1 MARKSRRQS
10 VIAQK
15 ETVTQEKVFK
25 TGLYVR
31 LSIEDVRD
39 RKDSDSI
46 ENQTYLLKQFVE
58 ERPFLQIYSI
68 YTDNGEKGTNFD
80 RPEFNR
86 LMDDVKAGRVNCIV
100 VKDLSRFGRDYL
112 ETGNYLEKIFPFLG
126 VRFISINDNYD
137 SFNPENSNE
146 GLIISLKNL
155 LNDVYTKDISK
166 KIISTFRERQ
176 SKGEFL
182 GAHVPYGYSR
192 PDDGTYKLVVD
203 EEAALVVRQIYQWKV
218 EEGLSDTA
226 IARRLN
232 DMGIPSPSK
241 YKHLKGEWKNAR
253 YNNNIWQRQ
262 AIKAITENEVYLG
275 HKIYGKIQASLYEG
289 KRKSRVPR
297 DEWTI
302 IENDHEQIID
312 QETFDIVHARRL
324 EVYKEFTE
332 RLEQNKHFENTENI
346 FKDIAICGDCKCK
359 LVRRRRIKNDE
370 LYYYFSCTTYETNS
384 GYKCTRKHIVET
396 DMIKAVYAAI
406 RSQIDMVASV
416 DDILRKVNSDASYE
430 NRKDNLANEIRKV
443 KAQIERLTSLR
454 SSLYDDYIEQLLT
467 EQEYLYAKI
476 KYEKDEV
483 ALKDRLNELL
493 LQQKKYD
500 QTYSYENQWL
510 SSFRAFRDEK
520 ELTKEMVA
528 ALIETV
534 ELYADRS
541 IQINFKF
548 KDEYEELLDYL
559 NTIEDEVKPDEQECL
574 SSYVH

>member
-203 EEAALVVRQIYQWKV
+203 EEAALVIRQIYQWKV
-218 EEGLSDTA
+218 EGLSDTT

-241 YKHLKGEWKNAR
+241 YKYLKGEWKNAR

-302 IENDHEQIID
+302 IENDHEPIID
-312 QETFDIVHARRL
+312 QETFDIVHATRL

>member
-10 VIAQK
+10 LIAQK

-58 ERPFLQIYSI
+58 KRPFLQIYSI

-203 EEAALVVRQIYQWKV
+203 EEAALVIRQIYQWKV
-218 EEGLSDTA
+218 EGLSDTT

-241 YKHLKGEWKNAR
+241 YKYLKGEWKNAR

-302 IENDHEQIID
+302 IENDHEPIID
-312 QETFDIVHARRL
+312 QETFDIVHATRL

>member
-10 VIAQK
+10 VIEQK

-192 PDDGTYKLVVD
+192 PNDGTYKLVID
-203 EEAALVVRQIYQWKV
+203 EEAASVIRQIYQWKV
-218 EEGLSDTA
+218 EGLSDTA

-232 DMGIPSPSK
+232 DMGVPSPSK
-241 YKHLKGEWKNAR
+241 YKYLKGEWKNAR
-253 YNNNIWQRQ
+253 YNTNIWQRQ
-262 AIKAITENEVYLG
+262 TIKAITENEVYLG

-289 KRKSRVPR
+289 KQKSRVPR

-302 IENDHEQIID
+302 IENDHDPIID

-324 EVYKEFTE
+324 DVYKEFTE

-359 LVRRRRIKNDE
+359 LVRRRRIKNNE
-370 LYYYFSCTTYETNS
+370 LSFYFSCTTYETNS

-396 DMIKAVYAAI
+396 DLYNAVYAAI
-406 RSQIDMVASV
+406 RSQICMVASV
-416 DDILRKVNSDASYE
+416 DDILRKVNSSASYE
-430 NRKDNLANEIRKV
+430 NRKDNLANEIRKF

-467 EQEYLYAKI
+467 EQEYLYAKA
-476 KYEKDEV
+476 KFEKDED
-483 ALKDRLNELL
+483 ALKGRLNELL
-493 LQQKKYD
+493 LQQKKYG
-500 QTYSYENQWL
+500 QTYSYENRWL
-510 SSFRAFRDEK
+510 SSYRAFRDEK
-520 ELTKEMVA
+520 ELTKEMVS

-534 ELYADRS
+534 ELHGDRR

-574 SSYVH
+574 SSHVH

>member
-203 EEAALVVRQIYQWKV
+203 EEAALVIRQIYQWKV
-218 EEGLSDTA
+218 EGLSDTA

-241 YKHLKGEWKNAR
+241 YKYLKGEWKNAR

-302 IENDHEQIID
+302 IENDHEPIID

-346 FKDIAICGDCKCK
+346 FKDIAICGDCKAK
-359 LVRRRRIKNDE
+359 LVRRRRIKNNE
-370 LYYYFSCTTYETNS
+370 LSFYFSCTTYETNS
-384 GYKCTRKHIVET
+384 GYKCTRKHIPE
-396 DMIKAVYAAI
+396 DEMIEAVYNAI
-406 RSQIDMVASV
+406 RSKIDMVASI
-416 DDILRKVNSDASYE
+416 DEILEKVRNSTRFQSESDGISV
-430 NRKDNLANEIRKV
+430 EIRKT
-443 KAQIERLTSLR
+443 KSQIERLNSLR
-454 SSLYDDYIEQLLT
+454 SSLYDDYMEQLLI
-467 EQEYLYAKI
+467 EQEYLYAKN
-476 KYEKDEV
+476 KYEKDE
-483 ALKDRLNELL
+483 ADYKNRLNELL
-493 LQQKKYD
+493 LQQKKYAE
-500 QTYSYENQWL
+500 TYSHDNKWL
-510 SSFRAFRDEK
+510 SAFRTFRDEK
-520 ELTKEMVA
+520 ILTRGMLL
-528 ALIETV
+528 ALVDTV
-534 ELYADRS
+534 ELNADRN
-541 IQINFKF
+541 ILVNFKF
-548 KDEYEELLDYL
+548 KDVYEELMEYLDSL
-559 NTIEDEVKPDEQECL
+559 ETEVKPNEQECL
-574 SSYVH
+574 SSHVH

>member
-10 VIAQK
+10 LIAQK

-182 GAHVPYGYSR
+182 GAHVPYGYS
-192 PDDGTYKLVVD
+192 
-203 EEAALVVRQIYQWKV
+203 
-218 EEGLSDTA
+218 
-226 IARRLN
+226 
-232 DMGIPSPSK
+232 
-241 YKHLKGEWKNAR
+241 
-253 YNNNIWQRQ
+253 
-262 AIKAITENEVYLG
+262 
-275 HKIYGKIQASLYEG
+275 
-289 KRKSRVPR
+289 SRM
-297 DEWTI
+297 T
-302 IENDHEQIID
+302 
-312 QETFDIVHARRL
+312 
-324 EVYKEFTE
+324 
-332 RLEQNKHFENTENI
+332 
-346 FKDIAICGDCKCK
+346 
-359 LVRRRRIKNDE
+359 
-370 LYYYFSCTTYETNS
+370 
-384 GYKCTRKHIVET
+384 
-396 DMIKAVYAAI
+396 
-406 RSQIDMVASV
+406 
-416 DDILRKVNSDASYE
+416 
-430 NRKDNLANEIRKV
+430 
-443 KAQIERLTSLR
+443 
-454 SSLYDDYIEQLLT
+454 
-467 EQEYLYAKI
+467 
-476 KYEKDEV
+476 
-483 ALKDRLNELL
+483 
-493 LQQKKYD
+493 
-500 QTYSYENQWL
+500 
-510 SSFRAFRDEK
+510 
-520 ELTKEMVA
+520 
-528 ALIETV
+528 ALIN
-534 ELYADRS
+534 L
-541 IQINFKF
+541 
-548 KDEYEELLDYL
+548 
-559 NTIEDEVKPDEQECL
+559 
-574 SSYVH
+574 

>member
-203 EEAALVVRQIYQWKV
+203 EEAALVIRQIYQWKV
-218 EEGLSDTA
+218 EGLSDTA

-241 YKHLKGEWKNAR
+241 YKYLKGEWKNAR

-302 IENDHEQIID
+302 IENDHEPIID

>member
-203 EEAALVVRQIYQWKV
+203 EEAALVIRQIYQWKV
-218 EEGLSDTA
+218 EGLSDTA

>member
-10 VIAQK
+10 LIAQK

-203 EEAALVVRQIYQWKV
+203 EEAALVIRQIYQWKV
-218 EEGLSDTA
+218 EGLSDTA

-241 YKHLKGEWKNAR
+241 YKYLKGEWKNAR

-302 IENDHEQIID
+302 IENDHEPIID

-443 KAQIERLTSLR
+443 KAQNERLTSLR

>member
-203 EEAALVVRQIYQWKV
+203 EEAALVIRQIYQWKV
-218 EEGLSDTA
+218 EGLSDTA

-241 YKHLKGEWKNAR
+241 YKYLKGEWKNAR

-302 IENDHEQIID
+302 IENDHEPIID
-312 QETFDIVHARRL
+312 QETFDIVHATRL

>member
-10 VIAQK
+10 LIAQK

-203 EEAALVVRQIYQWKV
+203 EEAALVIRQIYQWKV
-218 EEGLSDTA
+218 EGLSDTT

-241 YKHLKGEWKNAR
+241 YKYLKGEWKNAR

-302 IENDHEQIID
+302 IENDHEPIID

-396 DMIKAVYAAI
+396 DMIKAVYSCY
-406 RSQIDMVASV
+406 SQS
-416 DDILRKVNSDASYE
+416 
-430 NRKDNLANEIRKV
+430 NRYGCIGG
-443 KAQIERLTSLR
+443 
-454 SSLYDDYIEQLLT
+454 
-467 EQEYLYAKI
+467 
-476 KYEKDEV
+476 
-483 ALKDRLNELL
+483 
-493 LQQKKYD
+493 
-500 QTYSYENQWL
+500 
-510 SSFRAFRDEK
+510 
-520 ELTKEMVA
+520 
-528 ALIETV
+528 
-534 ELYADRS
+534 
-541 IQINFKF
+541 
-548 KDEYEELLDYL
+548 
-559 NTIEDEVKPDEQECL
+559 
-574 SSYVH
+574 

>member
-203 EEAALVVRQIYQWKV
+203 EEAALVIRQIYQWKV
-218 EEGLSDTA
+218 EGLSDTA

-241 YKHLKGEWKNAR
+241 YKYLKGEWKNAR

>member
-10 VIAQK
+10 LIAQK

-203 EEAALVVRQIYQWKV
+203 EEAALVIRQIYQWKV
-218 EEGLSDTA
+218 EGLSDTA

-241 YKHLKGEWKNAR
+241 YKYLKGEWKNAR

>member
-1 MARKSRRQS
+1 M
-10 VIAQK
+10 
-15 ETVTQEKVFK
+15 
-25 TGLYVR
+25 
-31 LSIEDVRD
+31 
-39 RKDSDSI
+39 
-46 ENQTYLLKQFVE
+46 FV
-58 ERPFLQIYSI
+58 L
-68 YTDNGEKGTNFD
+68 
-80 RPEFNR
+80 
-86 LMDDVKAGRVNCIV
+86 A
-100 VKDLSRFGRDYL
+100 
-112 ETGNYLEKIFPFLG
+112 
-126 VRFISINDNYD
+126 
-137 SFNPENSNE
+137 
-146 GLIISLKNL
+146 
-155 LNDVYTKDISK
+155 
-166 KIISTFRERQ
+166 
-176 SKGEFL
+176 
-182 GAHVPYGYSR
+182 
-192 PDDGTYKLVVD
+192 
-203 EEAALVVRQIYQWKV
+203 W
-218 EEGLSDTA
+218 
-226 IARRLN
+226 
-232 DMGIPSPSK
+232 
-241 YKHLKGEWKNAR
+241 
-253 YNNNIWQRQ
+253 
-262 AIKAITENEVYLG
+262 
-275 HKIYGKIQASLYEG
+275 
-289 KRKSRVPR
+289 
-297 DEWTI
+297 
-302 IENDHEQIID
+302 
-312 QETFDIVHARRL
+312 
-324 EVYKEFTE
+324 
-332 RLEQNKHFENTENI
+332 
-346 FKDIAICGDCKCK
+346 
-359 LVRRRRIKNDE
+359 RRIKNDE

>member
-10 VIAQK
+10 LIAQK

>member
-10 VIAQK
+10 LIAQK

-192 PDDGTYKLVVD
+192 PDDGTYNLVVD
-203 EEAALVVRQIYQWKV
+203 EEAALVIRQIYQWKV
-218 EEGLSDTA
+218 EGLSDTT

-241 YKHLKGEWKNAR
+241 YKYLKGEWKNAR

-302 IENDHEQIID
+302 IENDHEPIID
-312 QETFDIVHARRL
+312 QETFDIVHATRL

>member
-10 VIAQK
+10 LIAQK

-203 EEAALVVRQIYQWKV
+203 EEAALVIRQIYQWKV
-218 EEGLSDTA
+218 EGLSDTT

-241 YKHLKGEWKNAR
+241 YKYLKGEWKNAR

-302 IENDHEQIID
+302 IENDHEPIID

>member
-10 VIAQK
+10 VIEQK

-192 PDDGTYKLVVD
+192 PNDGTYKLVID
-203 EEAALVVRQIYQWKV
+203 EEAASVIRQIYQWKV
-218 EEGLSDTA
+218 EGLSDTA

-232 DMGIPSPSK
+232 DMGVPSPSK
-241 YKHLKGEWKNAR
+241 YKYLKGEWKNAR
-253 YNNNIWQRQ
+253 YNTNIWQRQ
-262 AIKAITENEVYLG
+262 TIKAITENEVYLG

-289 KRKSRVPR
+289 KQKSRVPR

-302 IENDHEQIID
+302 IENDHEPIID
-312 QETFDIVHARRL
+312 QETFDIVHATRL

-467 EQEYLYAKI
+467 EQEYLYAKA
-476 KYEKDEV
+476 KFEKDED
-483 ALKDRLNELL
+483 ALKGRLNELL
-493 LQQKKYD
+493 LQQKKYG
-500 QTYSYENQWL
+500 QTYSYENRWL
-510 SSFRAFRDEK
+510 SSYRAFRDEK
-520 ELTKEMVA
+520 ELTKEMVS

-534 ELYADRS
+534 ELHGDRR

>member
-203 EEAALVVRQIYQWKV
+203 EEAALVIRQIYQWKV
-218 EEGLSDTA
+218 EGLSDTA

-241 YKHLKGEWKNAR
+241 YKYLKGEWKNAR

-302 IENDHEQIID
+302 IENDHEPIID

-443 KAQIERLTSLR
+443 KAQIERLPSLR

>member
-10 VIAQK
+10 LIAQK

-203 EEAALVVRQIYQWKV
+203 EEAALVIRQIYQWKV
-218 EEGLSDTA
+218 EGLSDTT

-241 YKHLKGEWKNAR
+241 YKYLKGEWKNAR

-302 IENDHEQIID
+302 IENDHEPIID
-312 QETFDIVHARRL
+312 QETFDIVHATRL

-443 KAQIERLTSLR
+443 KAQIERH
-454 SSLYDDYIEQLLT
+454 
-467 EQEYLYAKI
+467 
-476 KYEKDEV
+476 
-483 ALKDRLNELL
+483 
-493 LQQKKYD
+493 
-500 QTYSYENQWL
+500 
-510 SSFRAFRDEK
+510 DEK
-520 ELTKEMVA
+520 GISKA
-528 ALIETV
+528 YCNQPINRRINQRN
-534 ELYADRS
+534 RS
-541 IQINFKF
+541 
-548 KDEYEELLDYL
+548 
-559 NTIEDEVKPDEQECL
+559 
-574 SSYVH
+574 

>member
-203 EEAALVVRQIYQWKV
+203 EEAALVIRQIYQWKV
-218 EEGLSDTA
+218 EGLSDTA

-241 YKHLKGEWKNAR
+241 YKYLKGEWKNAR

-443 KAQIERLTSLR
+443 KAQIERLPSLR

>member
-10 VIAQK
+10 LIAQK

-203 EEAALVVRQIYQWKV
+203 EEAALVIRQIYQWKV
-218 EEGLSDTA
+218 EGLSDTA

-241 YKHLKGEWKNAR
+241 YKYLKGEWKNAR

-302 IENDHEQIID
+302 IENDHEPIID

>member
-10 VIAQK
+10 LIAQK

-203 EEAALVVRQIYQWKV
+203 EEAALVIRQIYQWKV
-218 EEGLSDTA
+218 EGLSDTA

-241 YKHLKGEWKNAR
+241 YKYLKGEWKNAR

-302 IENDHEQIID
+302 IENDHEPIID

-443 KAQIERLTSLR
+443 KAQIERLPSLR

>member
-302 IENDHEQIID
+302 IENDHEPIID

>member
-15 ETVTQEKVFK
+15 ETETQEKVFK

-46 ENQTYLLKQFVE
+46 ENQAYLLKQFVE

-86 LMDDVKAGRVNCIV
+86 LMDDVKAGKVNCIV

-146 GLIISLKNL
+146 DLIISLKNL

-192 PDDGTYKLVVD
+192 PGDGTYKLVVD
-203 EEAALVVRQIYQWKV
+203 EESASVIRQIYQWKV
-218 EEGLSDTA
+218 EGLSDTV

-241 YKHLKGEWKNAR
+241 YKYLKGEWKNAR

-262 AIKAITENEVYLG
+262 TIKALTENEVYLG

-302 IENDHEQIID
+302 IENDHDPIID
-312 QETFDIVHARRL
+312 QETFDIVHNKRIEIYEEFSARI
-324 EVYKEFTE
+324 
-332 RLEQNKHFENTENI
+332 EQNKHLKNKENI

-384 GYKCTRKHIVET
+384 GYKCTRKHIVEA
-396 DMIKAVYAAI
+396 DMIEAVYAAI
-406 RSQIDMVASV
+406 RNQIDVVASV
-416 DDILRKVNSDASYE
+416 DDILEKVNSDARYQ

-467 EQEYLYAKI
+467 EQEYLYAKA
-476 KYEKDEV
+476 KYEKEED

-493 LQQKKYD
+493 LQQKKYG
-500 QTYSYENQWL
+500 QTYSYENRWL

-520 ELTKEMVA
+520 ELTKEMVS

-541 IQINFKF
+541 IQVNFKF
-548 KDEYEELLDYL
+548 RDEYEELLNYL
-559 NTIEDEVKPDEQECL
+559 NTIEEEVKPDEQERL